1 MTEEPSPSESRA
13 EPATPATNGVP
24 EGYDLLG
31 ENGTVIVKN
40 NRLTIDDAT
49 RQALSQQEI
58 EDLKKSSGGKDIIEK
73 ILANHAGLE
82 EKTDF
87 SKAKYTLRKTRK
99 YLKRFTVLPV
109 DIGMLMQYI
118 TEKEPSRIL
127 ELREETLGLMLAW
140 SNVHCA
146 ARDKVSLD
154 RARKRLGGGRLL
166 VVDDTGGLVVAALAE
181 KMGILHADYGDEH
194 STQNSAPL
202 ITTTL
207 KGTHPKTT
215 EGLSS
220 EDTPNHS
227 TDADSSL
234 TTHRDFPIP
243 AATNTLTILHPA
255 VQPNLSLLKH
265 FGYDTN
271 QPDTSHPLHTRLKPL
286 SWLQLLHPEDDPTY
300 REPELVPPAELQSWK
315 SGKRGAYWKKRRR
328 WERCRSIVDEA
339 REGGFDGLV
348 IASSME
354 PENILSHALPLV
366 RGGGQVVIYSPT
378 IEPLFKLTDLY
389 SRERK
394 MAYINELASG
404 TIPDIG
410 DFPVDPRLLLAPTLQ
425 TSRAREWQVLP
436 GRTHPLMTS
445 RGGSEGYVFTA
456 SRVLPLAGGVEAKG
470 NFSTRKRK
478 VAEVV

>member
-1 MTEEPSPSESRA
+1 
-13 EPATPATNGVP
+13 VP

-154 RARKRLGGGRLL
+154 RAGKRLGGGRLL

-181 KMGILHADYGDEH
+181 KMGILHADCHDEP
-194 STQNSAPL
+194 STQGSVPL
-202 ITTTL
+202 VMAVL
-207 KGTHPKTT
+207 NGTHANST
-215 EGLSS
+215 EDLPSH
-220 EDTPNHS
+220 DLPNLS
-227 TDADSSL
+227 TDTDSPQ

-271 QPDTSHPLHTRLKPL
+271 QPDTSHPLHRRLKPL
-286 SWLQLLHPEDDPTY
+286 SWLQLLYPEDDPTY
-300 REPELVPPAELQSWK
+300 REPEFVSPAELQSWK

-378 IEPLFKLTDLY
+378 IEPLVKLTDLY

-394 MAYINELASG
+394 IAYINELTSG
-404 TIPDIG
+404 ITPDIE